1 MVALAGVFVITINVI
16 NMMNLPNLFDL
27 QWSESIITLT
37 ANAASA
43 LIYIIFFSLYGNSFN
58 CISE

>member
-1 MVALAGVFVITINVI
+1 MVALTGVFTIIASVINV
-16 NMMNLPNLFDL
+16 MNLPNLSNL

-58 CISE
+58 CIPE